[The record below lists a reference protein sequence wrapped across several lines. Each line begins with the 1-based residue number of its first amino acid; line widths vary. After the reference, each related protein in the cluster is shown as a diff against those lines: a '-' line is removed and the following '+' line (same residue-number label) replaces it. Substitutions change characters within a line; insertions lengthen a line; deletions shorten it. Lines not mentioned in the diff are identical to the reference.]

1 MNTTTLSSKGQ
12 VIIPKEVRNSRGW
25 QVGIKLVVEDLPA
38 GILLRPLTAFPA
50 TDVHAGLGCA
60 GYAGT
65 RKSEAQIKN
74 GIDRMMR
81 RQWRRKE
88 KA

>member
-12 VIIPKEVRNSRGW
+12 VIIPKEVRSSRGW

-50 TDVHAGLGCA
+50 TDVHEGVGCA
-60 GYAGT
+60 GYSGAC
-65 RKSEAQIKN
+65 KSVAQMKQ
-74 GIDRMMR
+74 GIERMMR
-81 RQWRRKE
+81 RQWRRNDKS
-88 KA
+88 

>member
-12 VIIPKEVRNSRGW
+12 VIIPKEIRNSCGW

-50 TDVHAGLGCA
+50 TKIRPQRLFAVGNPPLHYHHHGFN
-60 GYAGT
+60 
-65 RKSEAQIKN
+65 EA
-74 GIDRMMR
+74 R
-81 RQWRRKE
+81 RFAE
-88 KA
+88 SA